1 MSKRITITI
10 EDNIADADALQCVM
24 QVADM
29 GKISG
34 DGKYYCYATLLK
46 HSNYKEEIAVY
57 TSPRVKGDNSAFT
70 VMKANIKKQWQDEN
84 NRTD

>member
-24 QVADM
+24 RVVEG

-34 DGKYYCYATLLK
+34 SGKYYCYATILR
-46 HSNYKEEIAVY
+46 HPNYKEEIAVY
-57 TSPRVKGDNSAFT
+57 TSPRVKEDNAAFT
-70 VMKANIKKQWQDEN
+70 VMKG
-84 NRTD
+84 NRL